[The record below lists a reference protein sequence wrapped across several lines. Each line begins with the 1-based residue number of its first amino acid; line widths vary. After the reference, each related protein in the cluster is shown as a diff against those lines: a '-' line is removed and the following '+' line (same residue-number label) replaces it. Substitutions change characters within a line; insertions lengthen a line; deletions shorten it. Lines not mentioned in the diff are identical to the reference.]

1 MLFKSERI
9 QRILEKEGKLMY
21 EVIKRLEI
29 SAAHRL
35 ELNYVSKC
43 SNLHG
48 HNWIVTV
55 FLKSETLNENGMIMD
70 FTEIKKRISDKLD
83 HKVINDEVEFNPT
96 AENMARFIVEELA
109 PFCYRAEV
117 EESENNK
124 AVYYV

>member
-1 MLFKSERI
+1 
-9 QRILEKEGKLMY
+9 MY
-21 EVIKRLEI
+21 EVIKKLEI
-29 SAAHRL
+29 SAAHKL
-35 ELNYVSKC
+35 NLNYDSKC

-48 HNWIVTV
+48 HNWKVCV
-55 FLKSETLNENGMIMD
+55 YLRSEELNENGMILD

-83 HKVINDEVEFNPT
+83 HKVINDEVSFNPT
-96 AENMARFIVEELA
+96 AENLAKFILEELA